1 MGSKTGTASTGQ
13 NAYLRRYFQR
23 HQDLPIPK
31 WQNRIL
37 VPSAQEPSK
46 NSLDHVVPKNAQEG
60 YFGGSR
66 KETNS
71 PHSQAPARHRR
82 RHSRR
87 DQGAPSTTSRSPSSC
102 PSSRH
107 QGIQGEEG
115 CAGEHRR
122 QDRDRSG
129 PWWSCKQAAGKGQAR
144 EGAGYEPINGE
155 MMLLAMGVVR

>member
-1 MGSKTGTASTGQ
+1 MGNHHIEDGYSID
-13 NAYLRRYFQR
+13 R
-23 HQDLPIPK
+23 PK
-31 WQNRIL
+31 CVPTTIL
-37 VPSAQEPSK
+37 SAQEPSK

-82 RHSRR
+82 CHSRR
-87 DQGAPSTTSRSPSSC
+87 DQGAPSTMSRSPSSC

-115 CAGEHRR
+115 RAGE
-122 QDRDRSG
+122 QE
-129 PWWSCKQAAGKGQAR
+129 
-144 EGAGYEPINGE
+144 EG
-155 MMLLAMGVVR
+155 